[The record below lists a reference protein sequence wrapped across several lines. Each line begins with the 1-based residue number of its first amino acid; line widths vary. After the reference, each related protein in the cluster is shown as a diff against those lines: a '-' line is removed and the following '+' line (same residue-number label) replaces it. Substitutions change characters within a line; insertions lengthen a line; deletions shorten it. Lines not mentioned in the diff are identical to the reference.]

1 MGTSGT
7 SPWCVCTVY
16 TIMFSIQMCDDF
28 YFYLPIQ
35 VHSFNYTN
43 NKKARSKKKNI
54 YLIFFYE
61 MKIYGHTC
69 IVLCVSCDLIFLHF
83 YVFVV
88 VFLAPSSGFEVASL
102 LTFLCSFY
110 RFQYVYSRADIYEKC
125 LQNVLVFM
133 RFDLRQ
139 ITSSNKTE

>member
-1 MGTSGT
+1 
-7 SPWCVCTVY
+7 
-16 TIMFSIQMCDDF
+16 
-28 YFYLPIQ
+28 
-35 VHSFNYTN
+35 
-43 NKKARSKKKNI
+43 
-54 YLIFFYE
+54 
-61 MKIYGHTC
+61 MKIYGHGC

-110 RFQYVYSRADIYEKC
+110 RFQYVYGVDFYEKC

-133 RFDLRQ
+133 EFDLRQ